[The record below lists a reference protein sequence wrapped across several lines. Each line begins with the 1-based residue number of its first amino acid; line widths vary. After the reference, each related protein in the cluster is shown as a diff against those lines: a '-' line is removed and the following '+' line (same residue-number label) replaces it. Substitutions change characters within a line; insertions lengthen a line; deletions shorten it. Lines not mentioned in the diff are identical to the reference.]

1 LGDDTDAVLKQ
12 IGLST
17 EQIAHLRGK
26 GIVA

>member
-17 EQIAHLRGK
+17 EQIAQLRGK